1 MARCK
6 CCHLKGFTVETDA
19 NGLCS
24 RCAPYY
30 YLSLSSDLKALE
42 QTLQALSRID
52 HAVPAMGRLDTARS
66 CLERLRPYAT
76 AGLVR
81 LPEPM
86 DELDRLFD
94 QLAKRWQED

>member
-6 CCHLKGFTVETDA
+6 CCHLKGFMVETDV

-30 YLSLSSDLKALE
+30 YLSLPSDLKALE
-42 QTLQALSRID
+42 QTLQALSWID
-52 HAVPAMGRLDTARS
+52 HAVPALGRLETYRS
-66 CLERLRPYAT
+66 CLDRLRPYAL

-81 LPEPM
+81 LPEPL
-86 DELDRLFD
+86 DELERRFE